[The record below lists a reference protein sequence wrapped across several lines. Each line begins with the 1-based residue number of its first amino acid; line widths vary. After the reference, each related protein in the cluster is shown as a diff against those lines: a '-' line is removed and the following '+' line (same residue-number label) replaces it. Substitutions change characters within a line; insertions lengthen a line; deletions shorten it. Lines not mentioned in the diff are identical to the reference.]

1 MHPLNSATGSC
12 LISWFLAA
20 ERGRRFLFRTGA
32 AFVSARLGISPI
44 PPISASTLSISS
56 SVGGLII
63 AGSYVPK
70 TTAQLEC
77 LISGRG
83 AKLTTI
89 TMDVEKLL
97 DSPSS
102 AEETLTQTLVAAE
115 REITRGQD
123 VLAMTS
129 RKLITGSDE
138 ATSLDIGA
146 TIARVL
152 VSFVEKLSSQPRYI
166 IAKVFEH
173 QLLFL
178 GMN

>member
-1 MHPLNSATGSC
+1 M
-12 LISWFLAA
+12 
-20 ERGRRFLFRTGA
+20 
-32 AFVSARLGISPI
+32 
-44 PPISASTLSISS
+44 
-56 SVGGLII
+56 GGLII

-70 TTAQLEC
+70 TTVQLES

-83 AKLTTI
+83 SKLTTI
-89 TMDVEKLL
+89 TLDVEKLL
-97 DSPSS
+97 DSPFN
-102 AEETLTQTLVAAE
+102 AEETLIRSLVEAE

-146 TIARVL
+146 TVARAL
-152 VSFVEKLSSQPRYI
+152 VSFIEKLRSQPRYI

-173 QLLFL
+173 RLFYSS
-178 GMN
+178 MN

>member
-1 MHPLNSATGSC
+1 M
-12 LISWFLAA
+12 
-20 ERGRRFLFRTGA
+20 
-32 AFVSARLGISPI
+32 
-44 PPISASTLSISS
+44 
-56 SVGGLII
+56 GGLII

-70 TTAQLEC
+70 TTAQLKS

-89 TMDVEKLL
+89 TLDVEKLL

-102 AEETLTQTLVAAE
+102 AEETLAQSLVEAE
-115 REITRGQD
+115 HEIARGQD

-138 ATSLDIGA
+138 AASLDIGA
-146 TIARVL
+146 TVATVL

-166 IAKVFEH
+166 IAKVF
-173 QLLFL
+173 
-178 GMN
+178 